1 MSDQPL
7 TEAEIELALSDLPG
21 WSHVGDRLERTWSC
35 GGHLQALA
43 AAVAVGHLNERQ
55 GHHADLTINYDQLR
69 VSVTTHSAGNKVSAK
84 DTQLARAVSDLLLD

>member
-21 WSHVGDRLERTWSC
+21 WSHVGARLENTWTF

-43 AAVAVGHLNERQ
+43 AASAVGVLNEQRN
-55 GHHADLTINYDQLR
+55 HHSDLKINYDKLH
-69 VSVTTHSAGNKVSAK
+69 VSTTTHSAGHQVSAK
-84 DTQLARAVSDLLLD
+84 DVDLARAISNLLD

>member
-21 WSHVGDRLERTWSC
+21 WTHARDRLECTWTFD
-35 GGHLQALA
+35 GHLQALA
-43 AAVAVGHLNERQ
+43 AATGVGLLSERRD
-55 GHHADLTINYDQLR
+55 HHADLAINYNKLT

-84 DTQLARAVSDLLLD
+84 DTDLARAVSDLLD